1 MLETSIAASRALGV
15 PDMTRREAN
24 AALLGGAVLAV
35 GPALAA
41 ENANAIVLP
50 PPSSKGGKPL
60 MEGSPF
66 ADRPV
71 RIPIG
76 RCRRKSFRICC
87 GPRSASWEKG
97 RLPLLCGFWTLRQEK
112 VQGGRMMM

>member
-87 GPRSASWEKG
+87 GPR
-97 RLPLLCGFWTLRQEK
+97 
-112 VQGGRMMM
+112 